1 MNLFLKF
8 FVYLVLLM
16 YSAKGLS
23 RIINYKSGFNL
34 QQVFYSS
41 ISKLRMQSDKYTVLA
56 DNSNVEKPI
65 LDDRSYRLI
74 KLNSNDLHVLIIN
87 DASTDKAAAS
97 LDVNVGSFAD
107 KNYQVPGL
115 AHFCEHLLFMG
126 TSKYPE
132 ENEYSSYLSK
142 HSGHS
147 NAYTAAEHTN
157 YYFELSSDYLEGA
170 LDRFSQFFI
179 SPLFSKSCKDRE
191 IKAVDSENKKNLQN
205 DMWRFYQLDKLTS
218 NPQHPYNGF
227 STGNYETLHEEPTS
241 QGLNV
246 RDILLDFYKNHYSSN
261 LMSLVILGK
270 EDLDTLTSWAIDK
283 FSEVP
288 NSNLPRPNYN
298 GELIYNPDH
307 LGKIIKAKPIMDSNK
322 LELSFMVPSD
332 QEANWDSKPASY
344 YSHLLGHESSG
355 SILHYL
361 KQKGWVNELSA
372 GNMKVCQGNS
382 IFVLEFDLT
391 PNGLK
396 NWEAIVVNV
405 FEYLKLVL
413 NGEPKLWLWEELS
426 NMSTI
431 NFKFKQKQRA
441 AQTVSK
447 MSNSLYKFTEG
458 SYIPPQYLLS
468 SSILREFKSQ
478 EIKEYGS
485 FLNPDNFRI
494 LLTSQ
499 SLPDLDKSEHW
510 YGTQY
515 SYESISNNLKDQIQ
529 SAETNENF
537 HYPIPNEFIP
547 KDFTVSKPKLEN
559 PLPHPYLIEDNN
571 KFQVWYKQDDQFQIP
586 KGAIEIVLH
595 LANANTSCKSSIY
608 TMLLSQLIDDELNEI
623 VYYASMVG
631 ISFTINHW
639 RDGLLIRVSGYNDK
653 LPVLLEQILQ
663 KLITFKPKE
672 DRFEVFKFKLNQ
684 EFKNFGFEVPYSQ
697 IGTHFL
703 TLLNDKTYPYDLKID
718 TLNKE
723 INFGELLEFS
733 TNKIWEQGVF
743 GEVLIQGNFNDTKA
757 FEISRAIQGHFT
769 EFKTIR
775 DSQEEINEI
784 VKLKT
789 HIVPSNQRIRY
800 EVALQDKNNINS
812 CIEYFIQISD
822 SFDDVRLRVLTDL
835 LGTVI
840 HEPCFNQLRTK
851 EQLGYVVFSGTRL
864 TRTTLGFRILIQ
876 SERSSEYLEYRI
888 EEFINQFDKFVK
900 KGLTDE
906 NFAKFKQA
914 LKDKKLTKLKNL
926 SEEVSKFWNSI
937 ISGYYDFQEREKH
950 VEVLESITKD
960 EFIKFYNDYISA
972 DSNFSSRIIVH
983 LKSPSVPKL
992 EKLKLLHSSIN
1003 NYIYRNEFSI
1013 SSDVLD
1019 SLIEANADDV
1029 AKLVEVLTNAIAEK
1043 KENNVSNKDRLKS
1056 DLSETI
1062 NRELTT
1068 PVPPQYPSGKLVEN
1082 VDQFKSTYPVGD
1094 IPRPVEPLSNFY
1106 YSKQP
1111 EDHAHL

>member
-288 NSNLPRPNYN
+288 NSNLPRPNYD

-485 FLNPDNFRI
+485 FLI
-494 LLTSQ
+494 QTTS
-499 SLPDLDKSEHW
+499 
-510 YGTQY
+510 
-515 SYESISNNLKDQIQ
+515 
-529 SAETNENF
+529 
-537 HYPIPNEFIP
+537 
-547 KDFTVSKPKLEN
+547 
-559 PLPHPYLIEDNN
+559 
-571 KFQVWYKQDDQFQIP
+571 
-586 KGAIEIVLH
+586 
-595 LANANTSCKSSIY
+595 
-608 TMLLSQLIDDELNEI
+608 
-623 VYYASMVG
+623 
-631 ISFTINHW
+631 
-639 RDGLLIRVSGYNDK
+639 
-653 LPVLLEQILQ
+653 
-663 KLITFKPKE
+663 
-672 DRFEVFKFKLNQ
+672 VF
-684 EFKNFGFEVPYSQ
+684 Y
-697 IGTHFL
+697 
-703 TLLNDKTYPYDLKID
+703 
-718 TLNKE
+718 
-723 INFGELLEFS
+723 
-733 TNKIWEQGVF
+733 
-743 GEVLIQGNFNDTKA
+743 
-757 FEISRAIQGHFT
+757 
-769 EFKTIR
+769 
-775 DSQEEINEI
+775 
-784 VKLKT
+784 
-789 HIVPSNQRIRY
+789 
-800 EVALQDKNNINS
+800 
-812 CIEYFIQISD
+812 
-822 SFDDVRLRVLTDL
+822 
-835 LGTVI
+835 
-840 HEPCFNQLRTK
+840 
-851 EQLGYVVFSGTRL
+851 
-864 TRTTLGFRILIQ
+864 
-876 SERSSEYLEYRI
+876 
-888 EEFINQFDKFVK
+888 
-900 KGLTDE
+900 
-906 NFAKFKQA
+906 
-914 LKDKKLTKLKNL
+914 
-926 SEEVSKFWNSI
+926 
-937 ISGYYDFQEREKH
+937 
-950 VEVLESITKD
+950 
-960 EFIKFYNDYISA
+960 
-972 DSNFSSRIIVH
+972 
-983 LKSPSVPKL
+983 
-992 EKLKLLHSSIN
+992 
-1003 NYIYRNEFSI
+1003 
-1013 SSDVLD
+1013 
-1019 SLIEANADDV
+1019 
-1029 AKLVEVLTNAIAEK
+1029 
-1043 KENNVSNKDRLKS
+1043 
-1056 DLSETI
+1056 
-1062 NRELTT
+1062 
-1068 PVPPQYPSGKLVEN
+1068 
-1082 VDQFKSTYPVGD
+1082 
-1094 IPRPVEPLSNFY
+1094 
-1106 YSKQP
+1106 
-1111 EDHAHL
+1111 